1 MTETRL
7 RTRTHLAGYTLAT
20 LFIASLAIQ
29 NLRYG
34 FYDLFFLASTMAL
47 LTLAGAG
54 YTFVSRRHQL
64 SAKGHLLLIAGLNI
78 SLSIAMFA
86 LSPPGISHWVM
97 PVVVFNL
104 LILPL
109 RQGLCLSL
117 FLLIALIGFLLTKGS
132 VNVVGAFTIAAGV
145 FALTSVAALYIWH
158 YDHMAQSAENL
169 AITDP
174 VTGAHNAR
182 FLDETL
188 QKEIS
193 RSIVMGHCL
202 SVITLA
208 VDYADEIEDLHGK
221 DGMQN
226 LLQELTQHLFGVIRA
241 GDTLYTLENGQFYLI
256 LPFTPEEGVRV
267 IAERIRRSI
276 AEESWPMVGKVT
288 VSLGCTTRVSTD
300 RRTQD
305 LHRRVRAALQEAQKR
320 GADSAWYSKEETQ
333 DSFSKGDAVES

>member
-1 MTETRL
+1 LTETRL
-7 RTRTHLAGYTLAT
+7 RTYTHLTGYTLAT

-34 FYDLFFLASTMAL
+34 FYGLFFLAAGMAL
-47 LTLAGAG
+47 LTLGGAG

-64 SAKGHLLLIAGLNI
+64 SAKGHLFILAGVNS
-78 SLSIAMFA
+78 SLVAAMFA

-97 PVVVFNL
+97 PMVVFNL

-109 RQGLCLSL
+109 RQGLILSL
-117 FLLIALIGFLLTKGS
+117 ALLIALWGFLLATDGP
-132 VNVVGAFTIAAGV
+132 VQAFTVSAGV
-145 FALTSVAALYIWH
+145 FALISVAALYTWH
-158 YDHMAQSAENL
+158 YDHMAQSAEDL
-169 AITDP
+169 ATTDP

-193 RSIVMGHCL
+193 RATVTGHCL
-202 SVITLA
+202 SVITLSI
-208 VDYADEIEDLHGK
+208 DYADEVEDLHGK
-221 DGMQN
+221 DGMQQ
-226 LLQELTQHLFGVIRA
+226 LLKDLTQHLFGVIRA

-267 IAERIRRSI
+267 IAERIRRTI
-276 AEESWPMVGKVT
+276 AEQSWPFIGKVT
-288 VSLGCTTRVSTD
+288 ISLGCTTRASAD

-305 LHRRVRAALQEAQKR
+305 LHRRVRTALYEAQKR
-320 GADSAWYSKEETQ
+320 GADSAWYSK
-333 DSFSKGDAVES
+333 GDAVES

>member
-1 MTETRL
+1 MHLTETRL
-7 RTRTHLAGYTLAT
+7 RTHTHLAGYILAT
-20 LFIASLAIQ
+20 LFIASLAFQ

-34 FYDLFFLASTMAL
+34 FYDLFFLAATMAL
-47 LTLAGAG
+47 LTLGGAG

-64 SAKGHLLLIAGLNI
+64 SAKGHLFILAGLNA
-78 SLSIAMFA
+78 SLVAAMFA
-86 LSPPGISHWVM
+86 LSPPGFSHWVM
-97 PVVVFNL
+97 PMVVFNL

-109 RQGLCLSL
+109 RQGLILSL
-117 FLLIALIGFLLTKGS
+117 LLLVALFGSLLSGDGVTAA
-132 VNVVGAFTIAAGV
+132 VTISAGV
-145 FALTSVAALYIWH
+145 FALISVSALYIWH
-158 YDHMAQSAENL
+158 YDHMAQSAEDL

-193 RSIVMGHCL
+193 RAIVMDHCL

-208 VDYADEIEDLHGK
+208 VDYADEMEDLHGK
-221 DGMQN
+221 DGTQQ
-226 LLQELTQHLFGVIRA
+226 LLKDLTQHLFGVIRA
-241 GDTLYTLENGQFYLI
+241 GDTLYTLDNGQFYLI

-267 IAERIRRSI
+267 IAERIRRTI
-276 AEESWPMVGKVT
+276 AAEHWAGVGKVT
-288 VSLGCTTRVSTD
+288 VSLGCTTRAGTD

-320 GADSAWYSKEETQ
+320 GADSAWYSKEEQ
-333 DSFSKGDAVES
+333 SRELAADS

>member
-7 RTRTHLAGYTLAT
+7 RTHIHLASYTLAT
-20 LFIASLAIQ
+20 LFIASLAAQ

-34 FYDLFFLASTMAL
+34 FYDLFFLAAGMTL
-47 LTLAGAG
+47 LTLGGVG
-54 YTFVSRRHQL
+54 YTFISRRHQL
-64 SAKGHLLLIAGLNI
+64 SARGHLFILAGLN
-78 SLSIAMFA
+78 SSVAATMFA

-97 PVVVFNL
+97 PMAVFNL

-109 RQGLCLSL
+109 RQGLVLSL
-117 FLLIALIGFLLTKGS
+117 LLLLALTGFLLAS
-132 VNVVGAFTIAAGV
+132 DSPVQAITISIGV
-145 FALTSVAALYIWH
+145 LALISVAALYIWH
-158 YDHMAQSAENL
+158 YDHMAQSAEDL

-193 RSIVMGHCL
+193 RAIVMDHCL
-202 SVITLA
+202 SVVTLA
-208 VDYADEIEDLHGK
+208 IDYADEVEDLHGK
-221 DGMQN
+221 DGMQQ
-226 LLQELTQHLFGVIRA
+226 LLKHLTQHLFGVIRA

-267 IAERIRRSI
+267 IAERIRRTI
-276 AEESWPMVGKVT
+276 AEEAWPVIGTVT
-288 VSLGCTTRVSTD
+288 VSLGCTTRARED

-305 LHRRVRAALQEAQKR
+305 LHRRVRAALHEAQKR
-320 GADSAWYSKEETQ
+320 GANSAWYSK
-333 DSFSKGDAVES
+333 GDAAES